1 MNHDQSLIASDVP
14 AELHAQATALR
25 SGDKPRATVREL
37 LKWFGAERRGFNVVQ
52 RVRGA
57 LDNVGLLTWPDF
69 EGEYIDQEVFFM
81 NKQSFQPP
89 APVVI
94 AGDSTNAA
102 SRGAAASAAVD
113 PTHRLGRLKA
123 ANRKPISVSPNES
136 LESAITLMLTHDFSQ
151 LPVMQSERSVK
162 GMISWRSI
170 GSRLALGKG
179 CNTVTECLDEHYEL
193 RDDAS
198 LFDAIG
204 VIAAHDCVLVRDREN
219 KITGLVT
226 GADITEQFHRLAEPF
241 LLLGDIENRIRALIF
256 PCFTQDDLVA
266 AKDPSDGGRVVEDVT
281 DLGFGE
287 YVRLLENTE
296 RWKKLN
302 LKIDR
307 VKFIEQLSRI
317 RRIRNDV
324 MHFDPDGI
332 TDDALED
339 LRRFSRFLEQLQR
352 LTASDDGEP
361 AVLNLRGMRA

>member
-1 MNHDQSLIASDVP
+1 MNHDDPTSTAEVP
-14 AELHAQATALR
+14 AELATHATALQK
-25 SGDKPRATVREL
+25 GEKPRASVREL
-37 LKWFGAERRGFNVVQ
+37 LKWFGAERRGFNVVR
-52 RVRGA
+52 RVRAA
-57 LDNVGLLTWPDF
+57 LDQVNLITWPDF

-89 APVVI
+89 PPPLPSAEVPASTPPV
-94 AGDSTNAA
+94 AA
-102 SRGAAASAAVD
+102 VPVD

-123 ANRKPISVSPNES
+123 ANRRPVSVTPNDT
-136 LESAITLMLTHDFSQ
+136 LEVAITMMLTHDFSQ

-162 GMISWRSI
+162 GMISWKSI
-170 GSRLALGKG
+170 GSRLALGG
-179 CNTVTECLDEHYEL
+179 SCTTVVDCLDPHFEL

-204 VIAAHDCVLVRDREN
+204 LIAKHDCILVRDREN
-219 KITGLVT
+219 RITGLVT

-241 LLLGDIENRIRALIF
+241 LLLGEIENRIRALIF
-256 PCFTQDDLVA
+256 PHFTRDDLAA
-266 AKDPSDGGRVVEDVT
+266 AKDPVDGGRLVEDVT

-287 YVRLLENTE
+287 YVRLLENAE

-339 LRRFSRFLEQLQR
+339 LRRFSRFLEQLQHLR
-352 LTASDDGEP
+352 ESNESAPEILTMQGAS
-361 AVLNLRGMRA
+361 A